1 MISRQFVDDSLTVIT
16 EVLTRTGHT
25 GTGDQ
30 IIWYVGGPDDSH
42 ILVEVT
48 KAAADAELARHGIG
62 RSCCR
67 RRCWHRGTR
76 ERLFAV
82 AVGARQRASDK
93 AEQ

>member
-30 IIWYVGGPDDSH
+30 IIWYVGGPGDSH

-48 KAAADAELARHGIG
+48 KAADAELNINNIQFLWDSH
-62 RSCCR
+62 SCS
-67 RRCWHRGTR
+67 WTWTHR
-76 ERLFAV
+76 V
-82 AVGARQRASDK
+82 DIPD
-93 AEQ
+93 